1 MEWVDFD
8 KMDGLAPG
16 IVQDARTGE
25 VLMLGFLN
33 PASYAKTLETGF
45 VTFWSR
51 TRQKLWM
58 KGETSGNRLRV
69 VSASTDCD
77 NDALLFR
84 VVVEG
89 DGLVCHEGTVS
100 CFTKPLPVGAT
111 TRNPAIRKRKPV
123 ANKLRLGIPK
133 GSLQDAT
140 IALFKRA
147 GWNIYADGRSYF
159 PSIDDP
165 EIECMLIRAQEMA
178 RYVDHG
184 VLDAGTHRHRLGGRK
199 RT

>member
-1 MEWVDFD
+1 MSLAGFFTPGRESKPEPEKGKMSDKTTTIDFD
-8 KMDGLAPG
+8 KMDGLVAG

-33 PASYAKTLETGF
+33 AVSYAKTLESGF

-69 VSASTDCD
+69 VSAATDCD
-77 NDALLFR
+77 NDTLLFR

-100 CFTKPLPVGAT
+100 CFTKPVSMYASIQQSDIEKEV
-111 TRNPAIRKRKPV
+111 TR
-123 ANKLRLGIPK
+123 G
-133 GSLQDAT
+133 Q
-140 IALFKRA
+140 
-147 GWNIYADGRSYF
+147 
-159 PSIDDP
+159 
-165 EIECMLIRAQEMA
+165 
-178 RYVDHG
+178 
-184 VLDAGTHRHRLGGRK
+184 
-199 RT
+199 